1 MISCDNGFIKTKR
14 NQPLLIIKRK
24 DKYINKLSTHYRKS
38 KLLRLQYISE
48 STGSLQAQ
56 TRALQSGAFPSEIKM
71 LCGKIHYLGI
81 HM

>member
-1 MISCDNGFIKTKR
+1 MISCDNGFIKTKW

-24 DKYINKLSTHYRKS
+24 YKYINKLSTRYRKS
-38 KLLRLQYISE
+38 KLLRLQCIFE

-56 TRALQSGAFPSEIKM
+56 TRELQSGAFPSEIKM
-71 LCGKIHYLGI
+71 LCGKMHYLGI